1 MTMLVSRR
9 ACLSALAS
17 AALLSP
23 FAPAG
28 AAPKYPDGP
37 IRLIV
42 PFPPGGGTD
51 NVSRVL
57 AHGMA
62 EETGWNIVIE
72 NRAGAGGNIGID
84 VVAKAKPSGQVIGM
98 GQTSNLAINPTLYA
112 KIPYD
117 AARDFAP
124 VALVATQ
131 PTVLMVRADSPYRT
145 LADVIAAAKAK
156 PGALSIANSGVGTV
170 SHLSAVL
177 VAKTAGVTL
186 LNVPYPGASPAVTSL
201 AGGQVDMSMSAPS
214 TVAPLVQA
222 NKLRAL
228 AVTSARRLDI
238 LPGVPTMAES
248 GYPGFEALDWK
259 AVVVPAGTPPE
270 VIAALNAAVNKALKR
285 QEVIDALKADG
296 SAVAGGTPGQ
306 FAQFLKAEQ
315 QRWGETVRASGAKVD

>member
-1 MTMLVSRR
+1 MLVSRR

-84 VVAKAKPSGQVIGM
+84 VVAKAKPTGQVIGM

-117 AARDFAP
+117 TARDFAP

-296 SAVAGGTPGQ
+296 SAVAGGTPER

-315 QRWGETVRASGAKVD
+315 QRWSETVRASGAKVD